1 MRRKE
6 CLICKEAKLTTVLD
20 LGLQPFA
27 DTFIPENLLHETEPI
42 YPLKI
47 DLCDCCGHIQTHIE
61 TNPDDR
67 YSKYEYSF
75 LSSSSG
81 IAKKHWQEY
90 AKDVN
95 ELTTNKKKL
104 FVLEIGSNDGYL
116 GKCVMDFGHNYLGVD
131 ASPVM
136 VDIANK
142 SGIETWHGLFNI
154 ELARKIE
161 KKIKKAD
168 FILANNVFNHID
180 DLHSFMDSIDE
191 ILSPN
196 GFFIIE
202 VPYWLLE
209 FKEMNFGKIYHE
221 HVNYFTIKS
230 LKTLFDQFGF
240 KITDINVNEY
250 HGGTMRVY
258 ASKNH
263 ENTKLVQKYL
273 KDEQEN
279 SVHDCISYP
288 KISIELKS
296 RRNQFLVN
304 LMNET
309 KSRIPVIGIGAAAK
323 GNTFLNYHNLD
334 FKTID
339 YISDISPTKIGK
351 HTPMSRIPIV
361 NDDIFKNY
369 NEVIAIVLT
378 ENISPKLKSILLGL
392 NPQIK
397 FIDTI

>member
-1 MRRKE
+1 MKRKE
-6 CLICKEAKLTTVLD
+6 CLVCKHGELVTILD
-20 LGLQPFA
+20 FGLQPFA
-27 DTFIPENLLHETEPI
+27 DTFIPKELLHETEPI
-42 YPLKI
+42 HPLII
-47 DLCDCCGHIQTHIE
+47 DLCSCCGHVQTQIA

-67 YSKYEYSF
+67 YSRYEYSF
-75 LSSSSG
+75 LSSSSEV
-81 IAKKHWQEY
+81 AKKHWQEF
-90 AKDVN
+90 AQDVN
-95 ELTTNKKKL
+95 ELAKKKKL

-116 GKCVMDFGHNYLGVD
+116 GKCFMELGHNYLGVD

-142 SGIETWHGLFNI
+142 ADIETWHGLFNI
-154 ELARKIE
+154 EFARKIN
-161 KKIKKAD
+161 KLYKKAD
-168 FILANNVFNHID
+168 YIIANNVFNHID
-180 DLHSFMDSIDE
+180 DLHSFMDSVNDV
-191 ILSPN
+191 LNPDGS
-196 GFFIIE
+196 FVIE

-209 FKEMNFGKIYHE
+209 FKEINFGKIYHE

-240 KITDINVNEY
+240 KITHVNLNDY

-263 ENTKLVQKYL
+263 ENTKLLQKFI

-279 SVHDCISYP
+279 KVHDFNSYE
-288 KISIELKS
+288 KISTELKY
-296 RRNQFLVN
+296 RRSQFLAN
-304 LMNET
+304 LMVET
-309 KSRIPVIGIGAAAK
+309 QKKIPVIGIGAAAK

-351 HTPMSRIPIV
+351 YTPMSRIPIV
-361 NDDIFKNY
+361 DDDIFKEY

-378 ENISPKLKSILLGL
+378 ENISPKLKSILLRI

-397 FIDTI
+397 FINTI